1 MKEKESPHRLRL
13 RNSELHRKDLS
24 LNCTT
29 PRSDPGHPKPPGY
42 VVYYLFKLQ
51 VDFLDPYHE
60 HSVLLCIGLSYLAR
74 VLVFYTI
81 LTLGSLLW
89 PRLLTLTI
97 QYHLGSISWVR
108 VLYLTPILSWI

>member
-1 MKEKESPHRLRL
+1 MKENQSPHCLRL

-29 PRSDPGHPKPPGY
+29 PRSDPGHPKPPGLVIY
-42 VVYYLFKLQ
+42 HLFKLQ
-51 VDFLDPYHE
+51 VDSLDPYRE
-60 HSVLLCIGLSYLAR
+60 HSVLLCIGLSYLAW

-89 PRLLTLTI
+89 PRLLTLTT
-97 QYHLGSISWVR
+97 QYHLGSISRVW
-108 VLYLTPILSWI
+108 VLYLTLILNRI